1 MLIKCFINQQMNQLC
16 ICILVEK
23 ACSGRGGGGWKASAR
38 ENQKRREQAISKRA
52 LAANK
57 CRTKE
62 TICIQIKVYHLSLP
76 LPVVHL

>member
-23 ACSGRGGGGWKASAR
+23 ACLVGGWRASAR
-38 ENQKRREQAISKRA
+38 ETRKRREQAIGKRS

-76 LPVVHL
+76 MPVVH

>member
-23 ACSGRGGGGWKASAR
+23 ACLGGGVGEHQR
-38 ENQKRREQAISKRA
+38 ERHRKGEQAISKRS

-76 LPVVHL
+76 MPVVHS